1 VDSQDGQPVPYPA
14 LKCATDKLVA
24 AVLIVLLAPV
34 FFLVLV
40 AMALDMV
47 YVPADRGSWL
57 YRERRISRGR
67 EFDLLKFRALKDN
80 VLAEMRGRG
89 GYARLEEA
97 DTRNLTW
104 VGRRLLKRWYLDEL
118 PQLVNVLSGQISLVG
133 PRPWPVSMVA
143 DQVAEG
149 HNYRHLIRAGLTGLA
164 QVAKGAP
171 DPVSNAQLDLAYIEN
186 CRTQNGRRLL
196 RTDLAILY
204 QTVRVILRGEGLN
217 N

>member
-1 VDSQDGQPVPYPA
+1 MDSQDGQPVPYPA

-80 VLAEMRGRG
+80 VLAE
-89 GYARLEEA
+89 A
-97 DTRNLTW
+97 DVMKQDLLVTVLATAGMLMIA
-104 VGRRLLKRWYLDEL
+104 VGVSAWWIKR
-118 PQLVNVLSGQISLVG
+118 
-133 PRPWPVSMVA
+133 
-143 DQVAEG
+143 
-149 HNYRHLIRAGLTGLA
+149 
-164 QVAKGAP
+164 
-171 DPVSNAQLDLAYIEN
+171 
-186 CRTQNGRRLL
+186 
-196 RTDLAILY
+196 
-204 QTVRVILRGEGLN
+204 
-217 N
+217 